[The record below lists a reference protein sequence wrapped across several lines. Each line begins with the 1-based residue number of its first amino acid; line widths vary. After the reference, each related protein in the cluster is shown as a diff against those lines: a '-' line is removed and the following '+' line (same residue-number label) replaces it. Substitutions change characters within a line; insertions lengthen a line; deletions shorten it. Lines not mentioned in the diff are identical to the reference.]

1 MVWAKATLK
10 GEKINTCSFFLP
22 YVLKLFKMRR
32 VCISFSS
39 ILFSQLLT
47 SEEGMFAPQSFVRA
61 EDGTGK
67 EKKDQVLAQV
77 LNKGR
82 GAVMESR
89 QLTEAEEL
97 HSPLGWGHAGST
109 QIQIHS
115 LRGVAKGCLLCV
127 TVIVNTDADSK
138 WKYNVYYCTLS
149 INTYFSSISVH
160 RASQIF
166 RTLTGQ

>member
-1 MVWAKATLK
+1 
-10 GEKINTCSFFLP
+10 
-22 YVLKLFKMRR
+22 MRR

-67 EKKDQVLAQV
+67 EKKDQMFAQV

-82 GAVMESR
+82 GAMTESR

-97 HSPLGWGHAGST
+97 HSPLG
-109 QIQIHS
+109 
-115 LRGVAKGCLLCV
+115 
-127 TVIVNTDADSK
+127 
-138 WKYNVYYCTLS
+138 
-149 INTYFSSISVH
+149 
-160 RASQIF
+160 
-166 RTLTGQ
+166 